1 MPVAASSPIKLSLPS
16 DVQSLHA
23 MVLER
28 DLLIEKLKLQ
38 IARMKRA
45 RFGASSEQLDTQIVQ
60 LELIVEDLESTL
72 SAHATDAT
80 TQTSPSDD
88 AATSKAAA
96 ATPATLA
103 SRALP
108 DHLPRERLMYE
119 PKHHGLTGS
128 ACSCKHCGADEH
140 HLTEL
145 GADESELLEYVPGRF
160 KVLVQVRPKYL
171 CNGCKTISQA
181 EAPSRPLARSYA
193 GAGLLAHVLTS
204 KYADHLP
211 LYRQSEIYAREGVE
225 LSRSTLAD
233 WVGGASKLLDPLVQ
247 SLANYVKGA
256 TKLHADDT
264 PVPVLQPGRGTTKT
278 GRLWTYVRD
287 DRNAPN
293 APNAPNVPN
302 VPTAPTEGQC
312 PEPAAVWFA
321 YSPDRKG
328 EHPVGHLKD
337 FNGILQAD
345 GYAGFERLYQRCDE
359 HGSPEIVEA
368 ACWAHVRRKFFDLH
382 ALQASPVALE
392 ALNRIGALYKIES
405 GIRGKPPDERRRI
418 RQLQTQPVMHELKA
432 WFEQTLLRVS
442 KKSELAVSIRYAL
455 TRWVALT
462 RFIDDGRV
470 EIDNNAAERALRCV
484 ALGRKNFLFAG
495 SDAGGER
502 AAAIYSLIG
511 TAKLNGLDPEAYLRY
526 VIAHI
531 NEHRISKVAE
541 LLPWNVAAKLP
552 RLAQDTTET
561 SALAA

>member
-1 MPVAASSPIKLSLPS
+1 MPVATASAASPSIKVTLPS

-45 RFGASSEQLDTQIVQ
+45 RFGASSEKLDTQIVQ

-72 SAHATDAT
+72 SAHAVDAM
-80 TQTSPSDD
+80 TQTSPSDV

-96 ATPATLA
+96 ATPATPA

-108 DHLPRERLMYE
+108 EHLPRERVVYE
-119 PKHHGLTGS
+119 PKHHGLAGA
-128 ACSCKHCGADEH
+128 ACGCKHCGADGK

-171 CNGCKTISQA
+171 CNGCKAISQA
-181 EAPSRPLARSYA
+181 EAPSRPLPRSYA

-211 LYRQSEIYAREGVE
+211 LYRQSEIYAREGVA

-233 WVGGASKLLDPLVQ
+233 WVGGASKLLDPLVR

-256 TKLHADDT
+256 VKLHADDT

-293 APNAPNVPN
+293 TSASN
-302 VPTAPTEGQC
+302 EELC

-328 EHPVGHLKD
+328 EHPALHLQD
-337 FNGILQAD
+337 FKGILQAD

-382 ALQASPVALE
+382 TLQASPVALE
-392 ALNRIGALYKIES
+392 ALNRISALYKIES
-405 GIRGKPPDERRRI
+405 EIRGKPPDERRRR
-418 RQLQTQPVMHELKA
+418 RQLHTEPLMHELKD
-432 WFEQTLLRVS
+432 WFEQTLARVS

-484 ALGRKNFLFAG
+484 ALGRNYAQSRIMRSRLRGRRIFHSWSQADRCRLDFA
-495 SDAGGER
+495 
-502 AAAIYSLIG
+502 
-511 TAKLNGLDPEAYLRY
+511 
-526 VIAHI
+526 
-531 NEHRISKVAE
+531 
-541 LLPWNVAAKLP
+541 
-552 RLAQDTTET
+552 
-561 SALAA
+561 